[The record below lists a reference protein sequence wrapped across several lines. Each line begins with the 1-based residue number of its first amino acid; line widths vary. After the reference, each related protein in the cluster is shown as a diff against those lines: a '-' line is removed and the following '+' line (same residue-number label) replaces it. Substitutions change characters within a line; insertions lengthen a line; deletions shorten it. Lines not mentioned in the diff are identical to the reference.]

1 MEHESPHP
9 LSENE
14 RKLLLREVDDMKNL
28 TGAVPPS
35 SNRLKSTA
43 SFRGYPRNMTWR
55 REETSLE
62 ETQEMIVDRSPMT
75 NSESKDVLTRN
86 NESMNHKCLGSR
98 LSDGLR
104 DQPLTKVATKLRKSS
119 TSFRETLSQSNDG
132 SDAPL
137 APRLDSLHQNGIVM
151 ISLLN

>member
-35 SNRLKSTA
+35 SNRLMSTA

-55 REETSLE
+55 RKEMSPEK
-62 ETQEMIVDRSPMT
+62 TQEMIVDRSPMT

-86 NESMNHKCLGSR
+86 NKSMNHKCLGSR

-104 DQPLTKVATKLRKSS
+104 DQPLTEVATKLRKSS
-119 TSFRETLSQSNDG
+119 TSFRETLSPSNNG

-137 APRLDSLHQNGIVM
+137 APRCGSASH
-151 ISLLN
+151 